1 VRKEKSMKRLFLIVT
16 ALAGVFVS
24 PALAEDLAPKDV
36 VVEIYHIAEGPKG
49 DYQTPSAFD
58 DKQVRKHFTKSLLA
72 ADSAMNARSKKL
84 NEPILDFDPI
94 TNSQDPSVRNLTI
107 DVESADAAK
116 TIVAASFD
124 SEGSKSRN
132 IVRYIFV
139 RDSAAWK
146 LDDISGENGGAD
158 KWDLRELI
166 NPKAAAK

>member
-1 VRKEKSMKRLFLIVT
+1 MNRLFAVAA
-16 ALAGVFVS
+16 ALTGLFAS
-24 PALAEDLAPKDV
+24 PALADDPAPKDMV
-36 VVEIYHIAEGPKG
+36 TEIYHIAAGPKG
-49 DYQTPSAFD
+49 DYQAASAFD

-72 ADSAMNARSKKL
+72 ADNAMNARSKKL

-116 TIVAASFD
+116 TIVAAAFD
-124 SEGSKSRN
+124 SEGSKTRN
-132 IVRYIFV
+132 IVRYVFV
-139 RDSAAWK
+139 RDGAVWR

-158 KWDLRELI
+158 KWDLRELM